1 MRTITTKVFTF
12 EELSEKAKVKAL
24 DHYRDINTDH
34 DWYEFTLNYV
44 KELFATFG
52 IEVDK
57 VYFSGF
63 CSQGDGAMFT
73 GRYQYK
79 TKGVKALKG
88 YAPEIPKEVM
98 EAAIALQTLQKKHG
112 YRIAADISH
121 SHGNYYHE
129 YMMDFNTWDS
139 KTDDTFKFYD
149 NGAEAELKEIMRSLA
164 RWIYRTLETE
174 YYELQ
179 EDGNVQ
185 ETIECNNYEFT
196 KSGKPLDLVEC

>member
-12 EELSEKAKVKAL
+12 DELSEKAKVKAL

-34 DWYEFTLNYV
+34 DWYEGTVDYV

-52 IEVDK
+52 INVDK

-63 CSQGDGAMFT
+63 YSQGDGAMFT

-79 TKGVKALKG
+79 AKGVKALKD
-88 YAPEIPKEVM
+88 YASEIPKPVM
-98 EAAIALQTLQKKHG
+98 EAAIALQDLQKKHG
-112 YRIAADISH
+112 YRIAADMTH
-121 SHGNYYHE
+121 DNGRYYHE
-129 YMMDFNTWDS
+129 NSMDVETWDS
-139 KTDDTFKFYD
+139 KTEEYDKFYE
-149 NGAEAELKEIMRSLA
+149 NGVDAEVVNIMRSLA

-179 EDGNVQ
+179 SDENVKD
-185 ETIECNNYEFT
+185 TIECNEYEFT
-196 KSGKPLDLVEC
+196 KNGKPLDLVEY